1 MYARVENVF
10 FMNVSDGKIHVF
22 FSYFRNYFEVITL
35 IKQRVK
41 PLSLD
46 EQKLITCV
54 RVFQLDKYSSQNIQL
69 HIVYVPCYSLMVLC
83 FK

>member
-1 MYARVENVF
+1 MSF
-10 FMNVSDGKIHVF
+10 LKI
-22 FSYFRNYFEVITL
+22 YFRNYFEVITL

-41 PLSLD
+41 LFGLD

-54 RVFQLDKYSSQNIQL
+54 CVLQLDKYNSQNIQL
-69 HIVYVPCYSLMVLC
+69 HIVYVPCYSLAVLC